1 MKIFSPH
8 YCLPINFYI
17 NSFQKQSLLDCWKSN
32 LDRVIQVEAR
42 NLDDDTLDYKK
53 INKNKIKEY
62 GFFLLHNWPSKK
74 KFLRDLFSNSL
85 IDPYLNSLS
94 IQKMT
99 SGIEPHSDLGR
110 TVSLLCILEGNAD
123 TVFYQAETFDIG
135 TSYRNRLE
143 ELKFVEKHN
152 LELGRFYL
160 FNNVEIHSVEN
171 SSSDRIGISIDLTSH
186 FDSFLQ
192 AKQYFQPNID
202 NL

>member
-8 YCLPINFYI
+8 HCLPINFYI

-74 KFLRDLFSNSL
+74 KFLKDLFANSL

-135 TSYRNRLE
+135 TSYRSRLE

-171 SSSDRIGISIDLTSH
+171 SSSDRIGISVDLTSH

-202 NL
+202 N

>member
-1 MKIFSPH
+1 MEIFSPQH
-8 YCLPINFYI
+8 CLPINFYI
-17 NSFQKQSLLDCWKSN
+17 TPFQKQALLDCWASN

-42 NLDDDTLDYKK
+42 DLDDDSLDYKK
-53 INKNKIKEY
+53 INKDKIKEY

-74 KFLRDLFSNSL
+74 KFLKDLFSQSI

-99 SGIEPHSDLGR
+99 LGIEPHSDLGR
-110 TVSLLCILEGNAD
+110 TVSLLCILEGDAD

-135 TSYRNRLE
+135 TSYRNRLT
-143 ELKFVEKHN
+143 ELKFVEKHK

-171 SSSDRIGISIDLTSH
+171 SLSNRIGISIDLTSH
-186 FDSFLQ
+186 FDSFLH
-192 AKQYFQPNID
+192 AKQHFKFYINY
-202 NL
+202 